1 MRRWDGF
8 AMHDDWHLE
17 RAVAAIGLAAQ
28 ASGDTAVAY
37 ALAAAIGKR
46 KQDEEKAARRQE
58 EAVISGLR
66 HELQTLR
73 AADPGMSLLTAVEFT
88 TPDPGRRVAL

>member
-28 ASGDTAVAY
+28 ARGDTAVAD
-37 ALAAAIGKR
+37 ALAAAIG
-46 KQDEEKAARRQE
+46 RRQGG
-58 EAVISGLR
+58 SGWR
-66 HELQTLR
+66 QANVNKMR
-73 AADPGMSLLTAVEFT
+73 RKPRV
-88 TPDPGRRVAL
+88 GRRRP